1 MKNNYKKY
9 YKSPIG
15 LLEIIYDENYINSV
29 ELIENIDFENNQ
41 NDDMGEKAIKQL
53 KEYFLG
59 QRKKFDLP
67 LNFKGTDFQIK
78 VWRELEKI
86 PYGETRTYKEIGINV
101 GCPKGARAIGNANN
115 KNPFIIVVPCHRVI
129 GSNGKLVGY
138 AKGLNIKKY
147 LLELEMKGV
156 KCGN

>member
-41 NDDMGEKAIKQL
+41 SDDIGEKAVKQL

-78 VWRELEKI
+78 VWKELEKI

-101 GCPKGARAIGNANN
+101 GCPKGARAIGNSNN
-115 KNPFIIVVPCHRVI
+115 KNPFIIVIPCHRVI

-138 AKGLNIKKY
+138 AKGLEIKKY
-147 LLELEMKGV
+147 LLDFEKE
-156 KCGN
+156 NI